1 MYAAGDSDESFMS
14 ADPILVS
21 VLLVLVLLSAVWFVA
36 EFRGGRA
43 VRVGLGIVVMVAV
56 GFLTWSSTS
65 LVNRLSYNAWYG
77 GATGGLIR
85 TSLEQVEDR
94 QLERV
99 LMIWRGLE
107 RQYRPTYENRG
118 YMTSW
123 WRRQWCGLRVGRR

>member
-1 MYAAGDSDESFMS
+1 VYAAGDSDESFMS

-65 LVNRLSYNAWYG
+65 LVNRH
-77 GATGGLIR
+77 
-85 TSLEQVEDR
+85 
-94 QLERV
+94 
-99 LMIWRGLE
+99 
-107 RQYRPTYENRG
+107 
-118 YMTSW
+118 
-123 WRRQWCGLRVGRR
+123 